1 MKIVRLDLDRCELD
15 MIEILIINGVI
26 KIADVLDCR
35 LIREMSEYERL
46 MWSRNVGV
54 RRFDQAR
61 KVG

>member
-15 MIEILIINGVI
+15 MIEILIINGVV
-26 KIADVLDCR
+26 KITDVLDCR

>member
-54 RRFDQAR
+54 RRFDQLR